1 MVGMATAVA
10 CRRAE
15 IGTVALVE
23 RDVFGAG
30 ATAGAAGLLLP
41 DAHHGRGP
49 ASFVELGRLSLALW
63 RDLDDLVPH
72 GVGLVDIDLLDLDPA
87 PRLAADP
94 PPTAEL
100 LSAAEVARLVP
111 ELADPVAGVL
121 IRHQARV
128 NPLAALARLSAGAG
142 QVASGVGVTGVTT
155 SGGRVVKVST
165 TAGSVSPGT
174 VVFATG
180 GPPELEELGLS
191 VPASLVKGH
200 LIVTEPAAP
209 IALPIVVEPV
219 VTPVDDGRLIAG
231 GTLDR
236 EDDSSE
242 VDDAVVEKIRRE
254 LGAAIPAVGEVPV
267 SYAWCCF
274 RPTHP
279 DELPVIDRVPRLA
292 NAWMTSGHFRT
303 GIQMAPATGRA
314 MARWIESGDQP
325 EEVVGL
331 ELARFG

>member
-10 CRRAE
+10 CQRAE
-15 IGTVALVE
+15 LGTVALVE
-23 RDVFGAG
+23 RDVLGAG

-41 DAHHGRGP
+41 DAHQGRGP
-49 ASFVELGRLSLALW
+49 ASVVELGRLSLALW
-63 RDLDDLVPH
+63 RDLDDLVPA
-72 GVGLVDIDLLDLDPA
+72 GVGLVDVDLLDLDPA
-87 PRLAADP
+87 PGLVADP

-100 LSAAEVARLVP
+100 LSAAAVARMMP

-121 IRHQARV
+121 IRQQARV
-128 NPLAALARLSAGAG
+128 NPLAALAQLSGGAG

-165 TAGSVSPGT
+165 DAGSMSPGT

-180 GPPELEELGLS
+180 GPPDLKELGVS

-200 LIVTEPAAP
+200 LIATEAAAP

-242 VDDAVVEKIRRE
+242 VDDAVIAKIRRE
-254 LGAAIPAVGEVPV
+254 LAAAIPSVGEVPV
-267 SYAWCCF
+267 SHGWCCF

-314 MARWIESGDQP
+314 LARWIESGDQP

-331 ELARFG
+331 ELARFA

>member
-1 MVGMATAVA
+1 
-10 CRRAE
+10 
-15 IGTVALVE
+15 
-23 RDVFGAG
+23 
-30 ATAGAAGLLLP
+30 
-41 DAHHGRGP
+41 
-49 ASFVELGRLSLALW
+49 
-63 RDLDDLVPH
+63 
-72 GVGLVDIDLLDLDPA
+72 
-87 PRLAADP
+87 
-94 PPTAEL
+94 
-100 LSAAEVARLVP
+100 
-111 ELADPVAGVL
+111 
-121 IRHQARV
+121 
-128 NPLAALARLSAGAG
+128 
-142 QVASGVGVTGVTT
+142 
-155 SGGRVVKVST
+155 
-165 TAGSVSPGT
+165 
-174 VVFATG
+174 
-180 GPPELEELGLS
+180 
-191 VPASLVKGH
+191 VKGH